1 MPSTSSFILQN
12 GSILRENSRRRQG
25 QRGVAVVTAL
35 LVTALAVTLVTDL
48 FWQQQVQLRGLSG
61 QRQRLQARLVLRGAL
76 DGAAVALRESA
87 ATQGGVTTADG
98 AWARGIEAGRPA
110 MEGADDDAPNIGDD
124 TAISQ
129 HIIDAQS
136 RFNVR
141 NLAKGGVIDGFAQAS
156 FARLLVTLGDDPAL
170 AGVVARAMLRADA
183 GAAGAAGAG
192 SGAGDGGVGI
202 GAAPLVITHV
212 DDLATLPG
220 ITPAVLAR
228 LRGFIVLLPAPT
240 AINVNTAPAEVL
252 TAVATLT
259 LPEARAM
266 VRQRQ
271 QAHFRDASDFA
282 LRLNSAQTLEGV
294 SYAVG
299 SDYFLVETAVR
310 TGSTRLRAEALIAH
324 PNSRDAP
331 TALLWVRET

>member
-1 MPSTSSFILQN
+1 MQGRAAGQGQALPSTSSFML
-12 GSILRENSRRRQG
+12 STRLILRGKRRLKRVR

-61 QRQRLQARLVLRGAL
+61 QRQRLQAKLVLRGAL

-87 ATQGGVTTADG
+87 TTQGGATTADG
-98 AWARGIEAGRPA
+98 AWARGTETGRP
-110 MEGADDDAPNIGDD
+110 DAAGTDEDAANIGDD
-124 TAISQ
+124 AAISQ
-129 HIIDAQS
+129 QIIDAQS

-141 NLAKGGVIDGFAQAS
+141 NLAKGGAIDPYAQAS
-156 FARLLVTLGDDPAL
+156 FVRLLTTLGDDPAL
-170 AGVVARAMLRADA
+170 AGVVARALLR
-183 GAAGAAGAG
+183 
-192 SGAGDGGVGI
+192 SGAGDAGA
-202 GAAPLVITHV
+202 GAAPLEITHI

-228 LRGFIVLLPAPT
+228 LRAFIVLLPAPT

-252 TAVATLT
+252 TAVATLS
-259 LPEARAM
+259 LPEARAV

-271 QAHFRDASDFA
+271 QAHFRDTSDFA

-310 TGSTRLRAEALIAH
+310 MGSTRLRSEALIAH
-324 PNSRDAP
+324 PNSRNAP
-331 TALLWVRET
+331 TALLWVHET